1 MTKMRLELL
10 GANFT
15 ANHSDARVL
24 DLLICKWSHTRA
36 VVADVLAD
44 KYRLLFQ
51 AGWHPTDDEVR
62 RSVRNL
68 LGGAYEE
75 FLAK

>member
-1 MTKMRLELL
+1 RLELL

-24 DLLICKWSHTRA
+24 DQLIYKWDHTKQ
-36 VVADVLAD
+36 VVAEVLAD
-44 KYRLLFQ
+44 KYRLQFN
-51 AGWHPTDDEVR
+51 AGWRPTEDEIKREVR
-62 RSVRNL
+62 GVF
-68 LGGAYEE
+68 GGRFEE